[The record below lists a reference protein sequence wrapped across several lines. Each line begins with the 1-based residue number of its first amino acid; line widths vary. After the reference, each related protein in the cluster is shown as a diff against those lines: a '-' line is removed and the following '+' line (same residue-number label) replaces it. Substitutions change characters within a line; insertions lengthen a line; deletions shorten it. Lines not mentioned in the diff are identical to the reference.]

1 VEEAPAVAVAA
12 AAPVSL
18 DALAGAAGVLAAL
31 AALVGVRR
39 LCARCAR
46 AQQRALRDDDGLH
59 LPSYLH
65 HHPLR
70 DRRLA
75 VPLLSSGLPS
85 GSGQR

>member
-1 VEEAPAVAVAA
+1 MEEAPAVAVAA

-31 AALVGVRR
+31 AALLGVRR

-46 AQQRALRDDDGLH
+46 AQQRALRDDGGFH
-59 LPSYLH
+59 PSYPY